1 MQEVR
6 QPRGE
11 SVFADPTELTIQLEA
26 SAIRLNWSPQERERR
41 HWTQSGCR
49 PLDADP
55 VCVRTLFGEWR
66 TK

>member
-1 MQEVR
+1 MQDVK

-26 SAIRLNWSPQERERR
+26 SAIRMKWSPQERERR
-41 HWTQSGCR
+41 CAFSSGHR

-55 VCVRTLFGEWR
+55 VCVRTIFGEWR
-66 TK
+66 PK